1 MPILDYINRMNHLYG
16 NNPSP
21 TTSAAKKAADVEQ
34 NTRIAKTLYDHHDD
48 TRFNKTTGRF
58 EDSVGTPISP
68 QEYLKDQK
76 NLQKAV
82 DDLSP
87 KGKDFYY
94 DPSTQ
99 QFERRDNP
107 PPHKPLKFGS
117 APHRRKYPEQYKTIN
132 ELEDL
137 KKFQNGTYK
146 EPTAGTAAHRKKY
159 PERYGYK
166 YTSKL
171 DQLTYPNGEK
181 KAIPRKRDHFR
192 HFVKTG
198 GFLEP
203 TKEEIEKA
211 KAPST
216 WDLLKQT
223 AKTYEEKK
231 DIREIINKEYK
242 RNGMSNLTKDEIKYV
257 DKSLIKPVKIFDSLD
272 PTTYLS
278 NAEQRRAVLTPK
290 KFTDKPQ
297 YPEVVVDHIRLLE
310 PKDTKQ
316 EAREAAQERLREF
329 AFRKT
334 PDPDAV
340 KGIGSFKDVIGKK
353 LRAANSKSDWEAR
366 VNFKYKDYKNA

>member
-76 NLQKAV
+76 KLQKAV

-137 KKFQNGTYK
+137 KKFQNGTFK
-146 EPTAGTAAHRKKY
+146 EPTIGTALHRKKY

-171 DQLTYPNGEK
+171 DQAAYP
-181 KAIPRKRDHFR
+181 KAG
-192 HFVKTG
+192 T
-198 GFLEP
+198 
-203 TKEEIEKA
+203 
-211 KAPST
+211 APSEQEIQKRLDRARGPSD
-216 WDLLKQT
+216 WDLIKQT
-223 AKTYEEKK
+223 ATRPEDKK
-231 DIREIINKEYK
+231 QIRDIINKEYK
-242 RNGMSNLTKDEIKYV
+242 RNGMLNISKDEVKYV
-257 DKSLIKPVKIFDSLD
+257 DKSLIKPVKIFDNLD
-272 PTTYLS
+272 PTSFLS
-278 NAEQRRAVLTPK
+278 NATQRRAVLTPK
-290 KFTDKPQ
+290 KYTESPQ
-297 YPEVVVDHIRLLE
+297 YPEVLLA
-310 PKDTKQ
+310 PLPVRDAAQ
-316 EAREAAQERLREF
+316 EAREAALEKTREY
-329 AFRKT
+329 AFRPT
-334 PDPDAV
+334 PNPDEN
-340 KGIGSFKDVIGKK
+340 KGIGSFRNTIGKE
-353 LRAANSKSDWEAR
+353 LRANNSKSDWEKR
-366 VNFKYKDYKNA
+366 NKVKYI